1 MPFSSNFSHYNWI
14 GQVITKK
21 IGVVIARGMP
31 HHQVV
36 KLEVVILVAKVR
48 YF

>member
-1 MPFSSNFSHYNWI
+1 LNRTSHN
-14 GQVITKK
+14 KK

-36 KLEVVILVAKVR
+36 KLEVVILVAKVGI
-48 YF
+48 FN